1 MKKSR
6 TPQTFAEYKKA
17 ERTRKFTV
25 IATRILLLV
34 AFVGL
39 WQLAATLG
47 WIDEFLVSKPSAVY
61 SLFIEYCKSGQLWHH
76 VWISV
81 YETLLGLLI
90 GTLAGLVIAVALYL
104 MPRVY
109 QVLDPFL
116 VVLNALPKTA
126 LAPILII
133 WIGTGVKGIVG
144 VSVSLSVVVTILQAY
159 SYFIGVDQEKVKMLR
174 TFKANSLQ
182 VLTRLV
188 LPSNLGNMI
197 SIVKINIGLAWV
209 GVIVGEFLVS
219 RGGIGYLVVYG
230 GQVFKLDLVMMGV
243 IILAVI
249 AFLMYEVVNILEK
262 YIKTRDS
269 RRRHKQ
275 RKFNEKK

>member
-1 MKKSR
+1 MRRKLPK
-6 TPQTFAEYKKA
+6 TFDEFKRQVRL
-17 ERTRKFTV
+17 EKFQV
-25 IATRILLLV
+25 IGTRILLLV
-34 AFVGL
+34 AFIGL

-47 WIDEFLVSKPSAVY
+47 WIDEFLVSKPTAIY

-81 YETLLGLLI
+81 YETLLGLFI
-90 GTLAGLVIAVALYL
+90 GTLAGFVVAILLYL

-109 QVLDPFL
+109 KVLDPFL

-133 WIGTGVKGIVG
+133 WIGIGVKGIVA
-144 VSVSLSVVVTILQAY
+144 VSVSLSVVVTILQTY
-159 SYFIGVDQEKVKMLR
+159 SYFISVDQEKVKMLR
-174 TFKANSLQ
+174 TFKANSFQILN
-182 VLTRLV
+182 RLV
-188 LPSNLGNMI
+188 LPSNLANLI
-197 SIVKINIGLAWV
+197 SVVKINIGLAWV

-243 IILAVI
+243 IILAII

-262 YIKTRDS
+262 YIKSRDS
-269 RRRHKQ
+269 RRHHKQ
-275 RKFNEKK
+275 RKINEEK